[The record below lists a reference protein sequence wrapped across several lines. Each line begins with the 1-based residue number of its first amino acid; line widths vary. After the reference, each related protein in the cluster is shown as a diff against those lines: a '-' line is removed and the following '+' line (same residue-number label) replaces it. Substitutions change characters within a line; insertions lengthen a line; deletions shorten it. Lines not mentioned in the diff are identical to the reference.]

1 MRIPSRVPTTKQ
13 IRAHEAS
20 YIKRSGINWGQV
32 LMEIAGRDA
41 AQIILDFWSRSG
53 GDVTVFCGRGN
64 NGGDGMVVARYL
76 HLWGVPVS
84 VIVIP
89 PKAESNESDFAMST
103 SEANINRALVESLGI
118 PLSIANKIP
127 TYSTTTIIV
136 DALLGTGIDRTVSGD
151 YKSAIDS
158 INTFS
163 ARVIAID
170 LPSGLNSDSGE
181 VMGTAVRADAT
192 VTFGYL
198 KSGLLCEPGADQAG
212 DISIV
217 DIGLPDIEEDE
228 TPNVQL
234 SMAAYVQTK
243 LPVRPVNSHKGTF
256 GTTLTV
262 AGSLGMMG
270 STLLASESS
279 LRVGAGLA
287 LLAVPKSLLTQLPP
301 KEVIYKP
308 LAETKEQSISIEA
321 LKFLEEE
328 IDKAS
333 SVILG
338 PGISTQKETVEFVQ
352 TFIKDTLL
360 TSKKPCIIDADA
372 LNAVSKKPEVLN
384 GKGCEIVLTP
394 HPKELSRLLGIDT
407 KDLQKNRIKSAMDAA
422 QKFNCVVVLKGS
434 RTVIA
439 DPEGN
444 VFINPTG
451 NAGMATAGAGDVLS
465 GIIGGLLA
473 QGLNAI
479 DAAVVGVYVHGTAGD
494 IAAEDIG
501 ATGIIAG
508 DISHAIPFALT
519 HIHEGDC
526 SHFEEQLLHKHNDSI

>member
-1 MRIPSRVPTTKQ
+1 
-13 IRAHEAS
+13 
-20 YIKRSGINWGQV
+20 
-32 LMEIAGRDA
+32 MEIAGRDA
-41 AQIILDFWSRSG
+41 AQVVFDFWSRSS

-89 PKAESNESDFAMST
+89 PKTESNDDDFAMS
-103 SEANINRALVESLGI
+103 SDEANANRALIESLEI

-127 TYSTTTIIV
+127 TDSTASIVV
-136 DALLGTGIDRTVSGD
+136 DALLGTGIDRLISGD

-181 VMGTAVRADAT
+181 IMGTAVRADAT

-212 DISIV
+212 DITIV
-217 DIGLPDIEEDE
+217 DIGLPDIEEAS
-228 TPNVQL
+228 PNVQL

-243 LPVRPVNSHKGTF
+243 LPLRPINSHKGTF
-256 GTTLTV
+256 GTVLTV

-287 LLAVPKSLLTQLPP
+287 LLAVPKSLLAQLPP

-308 LAETKEQSISIEA
+308 LAETKEQSISLEA

-328 IDKAS
+328 IEKAS

-352 TFIKDTLL
+352 TFVKDVLL

-372 LNAVSKKPEVLN
+372 LNAISQKPEVLN
-384 GKGCEIVLTP
+384 GKGCEVVLTP
-394 HPKELSRLLGIDT
+394 HPKELSRLLGIET
-407 KDLQKNRIKSAMDAA
+407 KELQKNRIKSALDAA
-422 QKFNCVVVLKGS
+422 QKFDCVVVLKGS

-465 GIIGGLLA
+465 GVIGGLLA

-479 DAAVVGVYVHGTAGD
+479 DAAVVGVYVHGSAGD
-494 IAAEDIG
+494 LAAEDIG

-519 HIHEGDC
+519 HIQNGDC
-526 SHFEEQLLHKHNDSI
+526 SHFEEQLLHKHHDSV